1 MSEPLR
7 IFIGWDSREPIAL
20 KHSSI
25 PLEIVPIKLQD
36 LVDRGVYTREVDP
49 LASTEFTY
57 SRFFTPWL
65 AGYKGWALFCDC
77 DFLFLG
83 DIAGLQAYNDPSKAV
98 YCVQHD
104 YQPKDSVKMDGK
116 VQTSYPRKNWSSCM
130 LFNCEHPSTRQL
142 TPELINSETGAYLHR
157 MQWAADDEIGALPTD
172 YNWLEG
178 WNEKPEA
185 CRKWCITH
193 AAARGSR
200 IGRMST
206 TPICGE
212 RKPIVSSRAGSRSD
226 LQNTLSFLYA
236 TR

>member
-7 IFIGWDSREPIAL
+7 IFIGWDSREPIAYEVARASAL
-20 KHSSI
+20 KHASV

-36 LVDRGVYTREVDP
+36 LVDKGVYTREVDP

-65 AGYKGWALFCDC
+65 AGFNGWALFCDC

-83 DIAGLQAYNDPSKAV
+83 DIGGLLSYKDPSKAV

-130 LFNCEHPSTRQL
+130 WFNCDHPSTRKL
-142 TPELINSETGAYLHR
+142 TPELINRETGAYLHR

-178 WNEKPEA
+178 WNEKPE
-185 CRKWCITH
+185 KGLPKVVHYT
-193 AAARGSR
+193 RGGPWFKDWQNVDYADLWR
-200 IGRMST
+200 AEADAVEPGW
-206 TPICGE
+206 
-212 RKPIVSSRAGSRSD
+212 KPA
-226 LQNTLSFLYA
+226 
-236 TR
+236 